1 MEYAGIITGLGNPGQ
16 RYQGTRHNFG
26 FRVLDALVASADAY
40 GWSSAE
46 TVKAS
51 KDFYE
56 LWRMRHIASSTVWL
70 FLKPLTFMNLS
81 GKAVAKVI
89 RYYNLEISRLVVV
102 HDELDLPL
110 GRIRLKYGG
119 GWAGHNGVGS
129 IAELLGTR
137 DFYRLRL
144 GIGRPARVD
153 ISSYV
158 LQPFAPEERELVQ
171 ELVPSVID
179 GLSLFAEKG
188 FELARQ
194 QLNSFTP

>member
-16 RYQGTRHNFG
+16 RYQETRHNFG
-26 FRVLDALVASADAY
+26 FSVLDALSASPDTY
-40 GWSSAE
+40 GWSAAE
-46 TVKAS
+46 PVKAS
-51 KDFYE
+51 KDFFE
-56 LWRMRHIASSTVWL
+56 LWRMRHLASSSVWL

-89 RYYNLEISRLVVV
+89 RYYNLETDQLIVL

-110 GRIRLKYGG
+110 GRMRLKFGG

-129 IAELLGTR
+129 IVELLGTR

-144 GIGRPARVD
+144 GIGRPVHAD

-158 LQPFAPEERELVQ
+158 LQPFYSEERELVNK
-171 ELVPSVID
+171 LVPSAID
-179 GLSLFAEKG
+179 GLSLFASKG